1 MPRRSNS
8 VAFLEKPSKKEHVST
23 LFPASASARTGFRS
37 VYWSDLGKATKTPI
51 YDGSLISFGQ
61 QVNGPAVVETTD
73 TNIVVQP
80 KQVLHVD
87 ALGNF
92 ELHFGS

>member
-1 MPRRSNS
+1 
-8 VAFLEKPSKKEHVST
+8 
-23 LFPASASARTGFRS
+23 
-37 VYWSDLGKATKTPI
+37 LGKATKTPI